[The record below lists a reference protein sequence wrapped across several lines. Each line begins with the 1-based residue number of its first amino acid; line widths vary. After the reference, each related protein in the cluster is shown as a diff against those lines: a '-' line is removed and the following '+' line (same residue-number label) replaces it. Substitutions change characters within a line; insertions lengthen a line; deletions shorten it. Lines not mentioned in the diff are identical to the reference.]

1 MQFLFVFFFQLSTAV
16 VQNATLFQHGSGY
29 VSDLL
34 GSPCCLF
41 LRRFFSVCSSIS
53 LQRISCL
60 SELWVKVHT
69 DTAKL
74 FITWDFSSA
83 KGSNYFSYL
92 WFLNA
97 CFRFT
102 LSCGTLLTTT
112 LVFGPGSVSET
123 RGHPQTHYG
132 FLKGT
137 PPTLKCVF
145 CIYIYM
151 LFVNLSLYFKFC
163 LPLELLTKGILK
175 LLWNLELHIYT
186 MKDVSCWLVHVRD

>member
-1 MQFLFVFFFQLSTAV
+1 MQFLFFFFQLSTAV
-16 VQNATLFQHGSGY
+16 VQNATRFQHGSGY

-83 KGSNYFSYL
+83 EVLIIFL
-92 WFLNA
+92 IFLNA

-123 RGHPQTHYG
+123 RGHPQIHYG

-137 PPTLKCVF
+137 APTVKSVF
-145 CIYIYM
+145 IYIYVVCQ
-151 LFVNLSLYFKFC
+151 FESL
-163 LPLELLTKGILK
+163 L
-175 LLWNLELHIYT
+175 
-186 MKDVSCWLVHVRD
+186 